1 MTPPLLTLSQILLRS
16 KGSPGFGGDASSS
29 YSVVRSSSGSL
40 DFSDLS
46 LDSLWR
52 LLEVVSRRGK
62 DGDDEDDVDVVVA
75 SGSVS

>member
-16 KGSPGFGGDASSS
+16 KGSPGFGGDASS